1 MDYTIKAITL
11 RIPERL
17 YEALKKRKQKEDLSV
32 VQQARSAIHQ
42 ILQSES
48 ARSASQNRKRIS

>member
-1 MDYTIKAITL
+1 MDYTMKAITL
-11 RIPERL
+11 RMPDRL
-17 YEALKKRKQKEDLSV
+17 YEALKKRKQKEYLSV

-48 ARSASQNRKRIS
+48 VRSASQSRKYIS